1 MIKINN
7 KYKRLLLKNNKD
19 VKPDKKTERV
29 KINKLSAKNLKGIK
43 YNSIV
48 YSIKDA
54 ISYKNGTIRFKHVG
68 KIDILIPL
76 YNKLKYIK
84 RCLEGIENQTRKDLI
99 GTVYILS
106 QTKCEY
112 EYVEHIKKDFSF
124 DITNIEHERMDP
136 SSARNFLVKQAKND
150 WISFIDADD
159 YYEKDFFEMFTDY
172 NQDSAFMSP
181 LMISDNLS
189 KESRERIYREF
200 NRWEYINIVFNN
212 LTCIAHKSLFEEH
225 KLKKKFAFGGED
237 MDFLLNLFLSHKYYI
252 TLHKRAF
259 IYTHDDVRQLSKQR
273 EFEKTH
279 MKMIF
284 SNLKKLKSNM
294 VDFDLYNNF
303 IKFFVFFNFEKTKKI
318 FKIIFKDINKILK
331 QSFKKEID
339 VEFDEQLKVASKKN
353 SIKAKEYID
362 VKAKDMFSKTINEFL
377 YLLTH
382 YNCSIPKRVNEE
394 YLMYMIRASGIKYL
408 PHGEKIKKLI
418 SKLTE
423 DYEKKKRTKFVEI
436 TFELPIPCNMHC
448 KYCFQKER
456 TIKNYSEKEILDS
469 LKKRLKQCE
478 KVAKKDGLR
487 IYPKLMGGEIS
498 VLRDEFVEEIF
509 AIFNNYNNI
518 LIFSNGSN
526 RDGVV
531 YNTNKR
537 LMTHLFENNIKIMD
551 HKKRNESFTLIYDNS
566 NKERIKNIA
575 SDQNVIANFDRYKLS
590 DDRTRKNIYKIPM
603 KAIDIM
609 TGEVVPCWKLGIAK
623 TKIEDVKSFKKM
635 KVGCNKPCDNCIYY
649 FGVEDGV
656 CNS

>member
-259 IYTHDDVRQLSKQR
+259 IYTHDDTRQLSKQR

-339 VEFDEQLKVASKKN
+339 VEFDEQLKVVSKKN

-362 VKAKDMFSKTINEFL
+362 IKAEDMFSKTINEFL

>member
-124 DITNIEHERMDP
+124 DITNIEHKRMDP

>member
-7 KYKRLLLKNNKD
+7 KYKRLLLKNNED
-19 VKPDKKTERV
+19 IKPDKKTERV

-189 KESRERIYREF
+189 KESREKIYREF

-259 IYTHDDVRQLSKQR
+259 IYTHDDTRQLSKQR

-318 FKIIFKDINKILK
+318 FKIIFKDINKIIK
-331 QSFKKEID
+331 QSSKKEIE
-339 VEFDEQLKVASKKN
+339 VEFDEQLKVVSKKN

-362 VKAKDMFSKTINEFL
+362 VKAEDMFSKTINEFL

-537 LMTHLFENNIKIMD
+537 LMTHLFESNIKIID

-575 SDQNVIANFDRYKLS
+575 SNQNVIANFDRYKLS
-590 DDRTRKNIYKIPM
+590 DDRTRKNIYKVPM

-623 TKIEDVKSFKKM
+623 TKIEDIKSFKKM

>member
-259 IYTHDDVRQLSKQR
+259 IYTHDDTRQLSKQR

-339 VEFDEQLKVASKKN
+339 VEFDEQLKVVSKKN

-362 VKAKDMFSKTINEFL
+362 VKAEDMFSKTINEFL

-382 YNCSIPKRVNEE
+382 YNCSIPEKVNEE

>member
-259 IYTHDDVRQLSKQR
+259 IYTHDDTRQLSKQR

-339 VEFDEQLKVASKKN
+339 VEFDEQLKVVSKKN

-590 DDRTRKNIYKIPM
+590 DDRIRKNIYKVPM

>member
-259 IYTHDDVRQLSKQR
+259 IYTHDDARQLSKQR

-339 VEFDEQLKVASKKN
+339 VEFDEQLKVVSKKN

-362 VKAKDMFSKTINEFL
+362 VKAEDMFSKTINEFL

-382 YNCSIPKRVNEE
+382 YNCSIPEKVNEE

-423 DYEKKKRTKFVEI
+423 DYEKKKRAKFVEI

>member
-124 DITNIEHERMDP
+124 DITNIEHKRMDP

-259 IYTHDDVRQLSKQR
+259 IYTHDDARQLSKQR

-339 VEFDEQLKVASKKN
+339 VEFDEQLKVVSKKN

-362 VKAKDMFSKTINEFL
+362 IKAEDKFSKTINEFL

-382 YNCSIPKRVNEE
+382 YNCSIPEKVNEE

-537 LMTHLFENNIKIMD
+537 LMTHLFESNIKIMD

-575 SDQNVIANFDRYKLS
+575 SNQNVIANFDRYKLS
-590 DDRTRKNIYKIPM
+590 DDRTRKNIYKVPM

>member
-124 DITNIEHERMDP
+124 DIMNIEHERMDP

-259 IYTHDDVRQLSKQR
+259 IYTHDDTRQLSKQR

-339 VEFDEQLKVASKKN
+339 VEFDEQLKVVSKKN

-362 VKAKDMFSKTINEFL
+362 IKAEDMFSKTINEFL

-382 YNCSIPKRVNEE
+382 YNCSIPEKVNEE